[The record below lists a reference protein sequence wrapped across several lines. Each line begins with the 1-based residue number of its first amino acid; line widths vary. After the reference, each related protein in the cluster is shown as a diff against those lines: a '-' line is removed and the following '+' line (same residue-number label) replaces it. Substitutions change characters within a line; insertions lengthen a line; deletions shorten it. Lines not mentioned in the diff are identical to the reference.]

1 MKYEIQRVVEEVD
14 MIALT
19 EDEYAKLN
27 EFYREIV
34 SKRFPKLY
42 ETGQVYDVQRI
53 IMTDGLSRIEV
64 VISIKDSQPPNPI
77 PNNLQPIDI
86 EVPDKPSSS

>member
-42 ETGQVYDVQRI
+42 ETGQVYVVQRI